1 MKSRRTHYEIL
12 NVTSQ
17 STLLEIKQAYK
28 ELLLNTHP
36 DKIQSNNTHKI
47 NKIHSLDDIKE
58 AYRVLGDDKLRKQY
72 DTELLEDGK
81 RKGIYKFGDGVD
93 EVSLDTF
100 ETVEHTHNDGTESDI
115 WHYYRKCPRCQVAD
129 GFKLDDNLLEEFAV
143 VCENRDDGMYQ
154 VLIQCDSCS
163 LWLKV
168 QFFAA
173 DEEEQ
178 D

>member
-1 MKSRRTHYEIL
+1 MIKSKRTHYEVL
-12 NVTSQ
+12 SVTSQ
-17 STLLEIKQAYK
+17 STLQEIKQAYK

-36 DKIQSNNTHKI
+36 DKIQPHKSNKI

-58 AYRVLGDDKLRKQY
+58 AYRILSDELLRKQY
-72 DTELLEDGK
+72 DTDLLEDGK
-81 RKGIYKFGDGVD
+81 KRGIYKFGDGVD

-100 ETVEHTHNDGTESDI
+100 ETVETDDNNDSDV
-115 WHYYRKCPRCQVAD
+115 WHYHRRCPRCQVAD
-129 GFKLDDNLLEEFAV
+129 GFKLDDDLLEEFAV
-143 VCENRDDGMYQ
+143 PSENRDDGMYQ

-173 DEEEQ
+173 DEEH
-178 D
+178 DD